1 MKYII
6 TESKL
11 KEVVS
16 KYLDS
21 IDWRVLESTDE
32 EFPIEVYE
40 HTTDKGPTF
49 VVRVITHKYGAENRL
64 LIRETFQIK
73 LEDMFGESTVSG
85 EPNTLVMDWFK
96 KHFDIEIDDYTYMGN
111 HFMMRDN

>member
-49 VVRVITHKYGAENRL
+49 VVRVITHKYGEENRL
-64 LIRETFQIK
+64 YIRELFQIK

-85 EPNTLVMDWFK
+85 DSNTLVMDWFS
-96 KHFDIEIDDYTYMGN
+96 KHFNIEINDYSYMGN
-111 HFMMRDN
+111 HFMMKDN

>member
-11 KEVVS
+11 KEVVA
-16 KYLDS
+16 KYLNS
-21 IDWRVLESTDE
+21 IDWRVLESSDE
-32 EFPIEVYE
+32 EFPLEVYE
-40 HTTDKGPTF
+40 HTTDKWPTF

>member
-11 KEVVS
+11 KEVVA
-16 KYLDS
+16 KYLNS
-21 IDWRVLESTDE
+21 IDWRVLESSDE
-32 EFPIEVYE
+32 EFPLEVYE

-85 EPNTLVMDWFK
+85 EPNTLVMEWFK

>member
-6 TESKL
+6 TESRL
-11 KEVVS
+11 KDVVS

-64 LIRETFQIK
+64 IIRETFQIK
-73 LEDMFGESTVSG
+73 LEDMFGESTVGG

-96 KHFDIEIDDYTYMGN
+96 KHFNIEIDDYTYMGN

>member
-32 EFPIEVYE
+32 EFPIEIYE

-64 LIRETFQIK
+64 YIRELFQIK

-96 KHFDIEIDDYTYMGN
+96 KHFNIDIDDYTYMGN